1 MAGDGFGDAFAAG
14 QARLE
19 ELVGVGPVDLG
30 TGWAAGGPAGAAC
43 LEQQPVRL
51 PSGVDDRPC
60 FPGAGVDV
68 VDAAD
73 QPDRSLAV
81 AGSLDLPP
89 PPLVVAWVTCA
100 GAQLG

>member
-1 MAGDGFGDAFAAG
+1 MAGGGFGDAFTAG

-19 ELVGVGPVDLG
+19 ELVGVTPVHLG
-30 TGWAAGGPAGAAC
+30 TRWAAGGPACATR

-51 PSGVDDRPC
+51 PSSVEHRPC

-68 VDAAD
+68 VNAAD

-81 AGSLDLPP
+81 AGGPDLPP
-89 PPLVVAWVTCA
+89 PPLVVARVTCA